1 MSTAYVQLET
11 GLGIKPRGAAGL
23 VFQPLGT
30 ADFESLMKETEEL
43 LASAAEDTGT
53 TTETKTDEYGYR
65 WAILR
70 DPDFEDI
77 VVAVNTVSTQ
87 LDSGG
92 YGDRL
97 LCAVFAFEEN
107 GKPLYWIYNY
117 KRGTFYPFVPTGK
130 QAARLGARV
139 PAEGPDGGRAAARGG
154 ARPRPPALGHP
165 DLGVD
170 WPAMAGEPASA
181 RLERISDAS
190 GWFWCWSWRPTW
202 RRRSIG
208 IRAGA
213 RCSSRHSRARAP
225 CSHSGPPTPSG
236 GPCGSAAVLGLI
248 SHRPRRNRRA
258 RRPLRLPRR
267 RGR

>member
-1 MSTAYVQLET
+1 MGFLDALLGGKGKLKAPAPDRLFAMSTAYVQLET
-11 GLGIKPRGAAGL
+11 GLGITSRGAAGL

-43 LASAAEDTGT
+43 LSSAAQETGT
-53 TTETKTDEYGYR
+53 TTETKVDEHGYR

-130 QAARLGARV
+130 QKRDSEREFRLKAQMADEL
-139 PAEGPDGGRAAARGG
+139 PLEQELGR
-154 ARPRPPALGHP
+154 
-165 DLGVD
+165 DL
-170 WPAMAGEPASA
+170 
-181 RLERISDAS
+181 
-190 GWFWCWSWRPTW
+190 
-202 RRRSIG
+202 
-208 IRAGA
+208 
-213 RCSSRHSRARAP
+213 
-225 CSHSGPPTPSG
+225 
-236 GPCGSAAVLGLI
+236 
-248 SHRPRRNRRA
+248 
-258 RRPLRLPRR
+258 PLWDIPI
-267 RGR
+267 